1 MHLCTIELNMA
12 MSEKEA
18 IKHFNVELLQKLPLD
33 DEIFFGMAK
42 KTTCFLWVVVK
53 V

>member
-1 MHLCTIELNMA
+1 
-12 MSEKEA
+12 MSEKEV

-33 DEIFFGMAK
+33 DEIFLEWQK
-42 KTTCFLWVVVK
+42 KPTCVLWVVVK